1 VKRRELLPL
10 KKSKKAEVES
20 SARHAFEHVIRLASF
35 GSRLAG
41 TEGDAKSIDYM
52 SQHFAKAGLK
62 VEYDTF
68 TAPSFIENEAKV
80 LLSHQLRREFRVRAM
95 LYSVPTDPEGVKGEL
110 VYAGLCRKEDF
121 AKIDANGKIV
131 MFSRTKDKDAFW
143 EEVANAAKNG
153 AKAVI
158 MIDYNPWI
166 FTATLESGYF
176 DIQKRFL
183 PVEPNPIPA
192 VTINSND
199 GQYLLEQ
206 VSKGKVEA
214 TLIVDVK
221 NEEKETKNVR
231 ATIEGGKKADE
242 KILVIAHR
250 DTANTPGANDNA
262 SGLATLIELAH
273 ILPNYQLDR
282 SVELMAVG
290 AEEELG
296 SLGSYNY
303 CKMHK
308 NKLEKIKAVINVDM
322 VAVGSK
328 LKVIT
333 EGFWPDRGKLETSKE
348 INKLLI
354 EEANKLGYFAEYGI
368 CTFATSDEGRFIDTG
383 VPASWLW
390 KPDDPYY
397 HSMEDTPDKVNPND
411 IKAVCEIVKNT
422 VIKLAKA

>member
-1 VKRRELLPL
+1 MPL
-10 KKSKKAEVES
+10 KEKTEKAGTEFD
-20 SARHAFEHVIRLASF
+20 AKRAFEHVKNLASF

-41 TEGDAKSIDYM
+41 TEGDTKSIKYM
-52 SQHFAKAGLK
+52 SEQFAKAGLK
-62 VEYDTF
+62 VEYDVF
-68 TAPSFIENEAKV
+68 NAPSFIEKEAKV
-80 LLSHQLRREFRVRAM
+80 LLSYPSKKEIKVRAM
-95 LYSVPTDPEGVKGEL
+95 LYSVQTSREGVKGEL
-110 VYAGLCRKEDF
+110 VYANLCRKEDF
-121 AKIDANGKIV
+121 AKINAKGKIV
-131 MFSRTKDKDAFW
+131 MFSRTRDKDAFW
-143 EEVANAAKNG
+143 EEVTNAAKNG
-153 AKAVI
+153 AKGVI
-158 MIDYNPWI
+158 MVDYNPWI
-166 FTATLESGYF
+166 FTATMESGYF
-176 DIQKRFL
+176 NIQKRFL
-183 PVEPNPIPA
+183 SVEPNPIPA
-192 VTINSND
+192 VTMTSND
-199 GQYLLEQ
+199 GQFLLEQ
-206 VSKGKVEA
+206 STKGKVEA

-231 ATIEGGKKADE
+231 ATIEGEKKADE

-262 SGLATLIELAH
+262 SGLATLIELAR
-273 ILPNYQLDR
+273 ILPNYHLDR

-308 NKLEKIKAVINVDM
+308 NELEKIRAVINVDM

-333 EGFWPDRGKLETSKE
+333 EGLWPDKGKLETSKE
-348 INKLLI
+348 INKLLV
-354 EEANKLGYFAEYGI
+354 EEADKLGYFAEYGI
-368 CTFATSDEGRFIDTG
+368 CSFATSDEGRFIDAG